1 LGISRSA
8 FFAQIGSMP
17 GLDRSVLA
25 ERHRTVLQKP
35 YDLIMSVFSGRLR
48 RILSVTVAQSWTG
61 TRAEK
66 KDDYV
71 TVPVG

>member
-35 YDLIMSVFSGRLR
+35 YDLI
-48 RILSVTVAQSWTG
+48 IVT
-61 TRAEK
+61 
-66 KDDYV
+66 
-71 TVPVG
+71 